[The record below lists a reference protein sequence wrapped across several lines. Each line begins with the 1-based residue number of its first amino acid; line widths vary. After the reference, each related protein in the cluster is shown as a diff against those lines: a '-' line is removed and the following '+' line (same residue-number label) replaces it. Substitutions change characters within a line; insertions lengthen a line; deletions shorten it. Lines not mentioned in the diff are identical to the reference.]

1 MLLNRRSRRPRQNGV
16 MLGRMENQHG
26 LYRGMKDRFA
36 YIVPE
41 RGRLEF
47 AYRGRVYRSGPGELS
62 LKHPGEFYTELRRD
76 GLATFDIV
84 FVDIDL
90 VHAAL
95 GGSVHSEV
103 VFPTPEL
110 AASDPRARALLQLH
124 AVLRDGAEAFAREGA
139 ATEAAT
145 ALALLARPRDQVRR
159 ETSAVAR
166 ARAYLLE
173 RLTEPVRLDE
183 LADHVGMDK
192 FHLIRAFRAQ
202 LGAPPYE
209 YLTHRRILK
218 AQHLL
223 RAGLPPVQ
231 VAAAVGYCD
240 QSQLHRHF
248 RRLVGVTPGVFA
260 QHCRAGS

>member
-1 MLLNRRSRRPRQNGV
+1 
-16 MLGRMENQHG
+16 MLGRMENQDG

-36 YIVPE
+36 YIIPE
-41 RGRLEF
+41 RGQLEF
-47 AYRGRVYRSGPGELS
+47 AYRGRIYRSGLGVLS
-62 LKHPGEFYTELRRD
+62 LKHPGEFYSELRRE

-84 FVDIDL
+84 FLDIDL

-110 AASDPRARALLQLH
+110 ASSDPRARALLQLH
-124 AVLRDGAEAFAREGA
+124 AVLRDGSEAFAREGA

-159 ETSAVAR
+159 ETGAVAR

-173 RLTEPVRLDE
+173 RLAEPIRLDE

-192 FHLIRAFRAQ
+192 LNF
-202 LGAPPYE
+202 
-209 YLTHRRILK
+209 
-218 AQHLL
+218 LL
-223 RAGLPPVQ
+223 RTACRRPASSCGCGKSVTARSTVADAGFAGLRPVSPPPPS
-231 VAAAVGYCD
+231 A
-240 QSQLHRHF
+240 S
-248 RRLVGVTPGVFA
+248 PGV
-260 QHCRAGS
+260 RA

>member
-1 MLLNRRSRRPRQNGV
+1 
-16 MLGRMENQHG
+16 MLGRMENQDG

-36 YIVPE
+36 YIIPE
-41 RGRLEF
+41 QGRLEF
-47 AYRGRVYRSGPGELS
+47 AYRGRVYRSEPGMLS
-62 LKHPGEFYTELRRD
+62 LKHPGEFYSELRRD
-76 GLATFDIV
+76 GLASFDIV
-84 FVDIDL
+84 FVDIEL

-110 AASDPRARALLQLH
+110 ASSDPRARALLRLR
-124 AVLRDGAEAFAREGA
+124 AVLRNGAEVFAREGA
-139 ATEAAT
+139 AAEAAT
-145 ALALLARPRDQVRR
+145 ALASLARPRDEVRG
-159 ETSAVAR
+159 ESGAVAR

-173 RLTEPVRLDE
+173 RLAEPIRLDE

-209 YLTHRRILK
+209 YLTHQRILK

-223 RAGLPPVQ
+223 RAGVPAVQ
-231 VAAAVGYCD
+231 AAAAVGYCD

-260 QHCRAGS
+260 QRWRGRG